1 MKAIA
6 RRMGK
11 EDEFEETLITSQCI
25 LPPKGAS
32 EIEIK
37 TQQVCRSY
45 FELGLKI
52 CFMALAYKTMAIAK
66 WCFSSRS

>member
-6 RRMGK
+6 RQMGK
-11 EDEFEETLITSQCI
+11 EDEFEEILITSQSI
-25 LPPKGAS
+25 IPPKGTS

-52 CFMALAYKTMAIAK
+52 CFMALACKPTAIPK

>member
-11 EDEFEETLITSQCI
+11 EDEFEEILITSQSI
-25 LPPKGAS
+25 IPPKGAS

-37 TQQVCRSY
+37 TQHLYTS
-45 FELGLKI
+45 
-52 CFMALAYKTMAIAK
+52 
-66 WCFSSRS
+66 